1 MCAPS
6 AGHLG
11 WQRRRCFVRSTNRQR
26 RDSQGPV
33 EKTTWELARGLIVP
47 QQVEACCAPWCAVL
61 VGGVGRGVSSATT
74 SPGRSGSRS
83 SSIRK
88 EKSARD
94 PGLVKVFKG

>member
-11 WQRRRCFVRSTNRQR
+11 WRRRRCSVRSTNRQR

-47 QQVEACCAPWCAVL
+47 QQVEACCTPWCAVL
-61 VGGVGRGVSSATT
+61 VGGVGRGVSSVNNEPWTQRQ
-74 SPGRSGSRS
+74 P
-83 SSIRK
+83 
-88 EKSARD
+88 
-94 PGLVKVFKG
+94 